1 MEFDF
6 LGIPQY
12 LNLVKSTN
20 QSVLD
25 FVTWTTYCPISEM
38 HYYSPLLGIYKP
50 NPVKEYT
57 EDSAV
62 QPFDYMSNLVKEWEL
77 AAKIHADTEKKCRQV
92 ILRSG
97 QCCHLLAKWEESVYV
112 YEVLH
117 RGCLKIFCL

>member
-1 MEFDF
+1 MYK
-6 LGIPQY
+6 I
-12 LNLVKSTN
+12 KKH
-20 QSVLD
+20 
-25 FVTWTTYCPISEM
+25 TYCPISGM

-97 QCCHLLAKWEESVYV
+97 QCCHLLAK
-112 YEVLH
+112 
-117 RGCLKIFCL
+117 